1 MLEYESMVTKD
12 EKFRAALSYVFVL
25 FLLPLAK
32 RDSEF
37 CQFHAKQGLMLFL
50 TWVLV
55 SFIIWIPLVG
65 WIAWVAMLVVN
76 VVAIKKTLDG
86 QKWELPFL
94 GKYAKKIHW

>member
-1 MLEYESMVTKD
+1 MVTKD

-37 CQFHAKQGLMLFL
+37 CQFHAKQGLVLFL

-55 SFIIWIPLVG
+55 SFVIWIPIVG
-65 WIAWVAMLVVN
+65 WIAWVAMLTVN
-76 VVAIKKTLDG
+76 IVAIKKTLEG

-94 GKYAKKIHW
+94 GKYAKKINW